1 MGFHKYNQITKQ
13 NVEKKEQKEKEKAE
27 RKASE
32 MNNQMTTQAQNAIA
46 ATNNDNKKPEETVQ

>member
-1 MGFHKYNQITKQ
+1 MGFHRYNQITKQ

-32 MNNQMTTQAQNAIA
+32 MNNQMVT
-46 ATNNDNKKPEETVQ
+46 